1 MGRGGARRSPRRG
14 ARETG
19 MFEEIGKFCD
29 WLSAT
34 PISLTFQSV
43 AWVIP
48 MVQSVHI
55 IAIAIVMSSVIMV
68 DLRLMGLMG
77 HTQSIS
83 GLVRRFVPWIW
94 WALVVLLLTGMVL
107 ITAEPRRDLLN
118 PVFQAKMALLV
129 LAISVTATFQVTVG
143 RNMEFWD
150 LSPGRRTG
158 AWVTAVLS
166 LLAWSAIIGCGR
178 WIAYVEHG

>member
-1 MGRGGARRSPRRG
+1 MLAQV
-14 ARETG
+14 AQ
-19 MFEEIGKFCD
+19 FCD
-29 WLSAT
+29 WLSQT
-34 PISLTFQSV
+34 PISMTFQTV
-43 AWVIP
+43 EWVIP

-55 IAIAIVMSSVIMV
+55 LAIAIVMSSVVMV

-83 GLVRRFVPWIW
+83 GLTRRFLPWVW
-94 WALVVLLLTGMVL
+94 WSLLVLLVSGAVL

-118 PVFQAKMALLV
+118 PVFQIKMALLLV
-129 LAISVTATFQVTVG
+129 AMTVTVVFQLTVS
-143 RNMEFWD
+143 RNMEIWD
-150 LSPGRRTG
+150 LSPEKRTG

-166 LLAWSAIIGCGR
+166 LLVWTAIIGCGR